1 MLSIEKQL
9 LFLISS
15 TEVLN
20 TKVLFEIYNLRG
32 VSQQVIRNCLS
43 SLKKCGYINNMKHSN
58 YSITE
63 SGIMMLKTTNKKSNL
78 LEKKWDGNWQVVI
91 FEIPEL
97 YRKKRNGF
105 RKDLLRLGF
114 GLLYKSTYITPWDK
128 SNEVID
134 LIKYYEIN
142 EMTKIMDGRFLFNQ
156 ITAKDASKIWSID
169 VLNELYVEKRRWFY
183 SEFKPHLKN
192 SISNETNK
200 DLFLFIHF
208 LELGEVISELSLI
221 DPMLPL
227 ELLPNN
233 WVGKICFEELNTYL
247 YFISNSIEKNSKYFT
262 FVKHFLNS
270 YDKMVNENLDN

>member
-20 TKVLFEIYNLRG
+20 TKILFEIYNLRG

-43 SLKKCGYINNMKHSN
+43 SLKKGGYINNMKHSN

-63 SGIMMLKTTNKKSNL
+63 YGLMMLETTNKKSNL
-78 LEKKWDGNWQVVI
+78 LEKKWDGNWQVLI

-97 YRKKRNGF
+97 YRKKRDGF

-128 SNEVID
+128 SNEVIN
-134 LIKYYEIN
+134 LIKQYELN
-142 EMTKIMDGRFLFNQ
+142 DMTKIINGHFLFNQ
-156 ITAKDASKIWSID
+156 VTTKDVSKIWSID
-169 VLNELYVEKRRWFY
+169 VLNELYGEKRKWFY
-183 SEFKPHLKN
+183 SEFKPHLEK

-208 LELGEVISELSLI
+208 LELGEVISELSLT
-221 DPMLPL
+221 DPMLPI
-227 ELLPNN
+227 ELLPDN
-233 WVGKICFEELNTYL
+233 WIGKICFEELNSYL
-247 YFISNSIEKNSKYFT
+247 YFISNSIEQKSKYFT
-262 FVKHFLNS
+262 FVRQFLNS
-270 YDKMVNENLDN
+270 YSGLVKKLDN